1 MTRRHGVASLLAGW
15 FTLAWIATGMTG
27 SVLAAPAKKKT
38 SSASTQTAQKS
49 KTKKKTAARKK
60 KASSYWTEPTYAD
73 STAGD
78 NIDGEDLDVRRSAV
92 DALGPLN
99 GTVVVVDPNTGR
111 ILTMVNQKLALSSGF
126 QPCSTI
132 KVPVALAALREGIIE
147 RTSTMRIAGRGR
159 MDLTEAL
166 AHSNNPFFASLGVK
180 LGYERVAFYAHL
192 FGLGEKAG
200 LGIPGEHPGRFP
212 SEPPKDGG
220 VGMLTS
226 FGSEISLTP
235 LQLAAFMATL
245 ANGGTLYY
253 LQYPTSDEEAKN
265 LVPRIKRE
273 LDIQDL
279 VAEVLPGMRGAV
291 EYGTARRAYDP
302 DDPIAGK
309 TGTCSENRV
318 HLGWF
323 GSFNDAGQNKLVVT
337 VLLTGG
343 KPSVGPLA
351 AQVAGQVYKNL
362 AVKNYF
368 AVNRPIT
375 PAALV
380 STSMCCSR

>member
-1 MTRRHGVASLLAGW
+1 
-15 FTLAWIATGMTG
+15 
-27 SVLAAPAKKKT
+27 
-38 SSASTQTAQKS
+38 
-49 KTKKKTAARKK
+49 
-60 KASSYWTEPTYAD
+60 
-73 STAGD
+73 
-78 NIDGEDLDVRRSAV
+78 
-92 DALGPLN
+92 
-99 GTVVVVDPNTGR
+99 
-111 ILTMVNQKLALSSGF
+111 
-126 QPCSTI
+126 
-132 KVPVALAALREGIIE
+132 
-147 RTSTMRIAGRGR
+147 
-159 MDLTEAL
+159 
-166 AHSNNPFFASLGVK
+166 
-180 LGYERVAFYAHL
+180 
-192 FGLGEKAG
+192 
-200 LGIPGEHPGRFP
+200 
-212 SEPPKDGG
+212 
-220 VGMLTS
+220 MLTS

-362 AVKNYF
+362 AEKNYF